1 VPSWQKRI
9 DRAAALAKADER
21 VEPLLTQYA
30 AILTAQWTCYEA
42 LIGRGERLTGSLE
55 RDLPRLR
62 PRAAALFEAIAG
74 VAPPQAVRDRP
85 TDASAIDTLLVSGW
99 RVSSIPFLA
108 RVVLQPY
115 TEALAVLAGSHH
127 LCQGDGGPPTR
138 SAKAEDQ
145 AYAWRPEGRD
155 LQRTPGRAACPF
167 CDGPPQLAVLQSD
180 GSAAGSGRALVC
192 ATCSTSWPV
201 RRVLCAHCG
210 EEDER
215 RLGYFHAPDFDHVRV
230 DACETC
236 RQYIKTVDLTK
247 LGLAVPLVDEV
258 ASAVLDLWARERGY
272 TKVTP
277 NLIGL

>member
-1 VPSWQKRI
+1 M
-9 DRAAALAKADER
+9 
-21 VEPLLTQYA
+21 
-30 AILTAQWTCYEA
+30 
-42 LIGRGERLTGSLE
+42 
-55 RDLPRLR
+55 
-62 PRAAALFEAIAG
+62 
-74 VAPPQAVRDRP
+74 
-85 TDASAIDTLLVSGW
+85 
-99 RVSSIPFLA
+99 
-108 RVVLQPY
+108 
-115 TEALAVLAGSHH
+115 
-127 LCQGDGGPPTR
+127 
-138 SAKAEDQ
+138 
-145 AYAWRPEGRD
+145 
-155 LQRTPGRAACPF
+155 
-167 CDGPPQLAVLQSD
+167 
-180 GSAAGSGRALVC
+180 
-192 ATCSTSWPV
+192 